1 MNSGQRGSQTK
12 AKTKSKRQLKRQRRS
27 RGPQSADRFRCSART
42 LAHYQLPPN
51 CYTRQKTQGFKRLS
65 QYILDSKII
74 IRRDKAHKF
83 EKGRPHLWGTD
94 SSNDPIPTDSLTR
107 VPGYHLVHLSYF
119 ESMRRQNPKVSDIL
133 GVRAR

>member
-1 MNSGQRGSQTK
+1 MPK
-12 AKTKSKRQLKRQRRS
+12 I
-27 RGPQSADRFRCSART
+27 
-42 LAHYQLPPN
+42 
-51 CYTRQKTQGFKRLS
+51 QGFKRLS

-74 IRRDKAHKF
+74 SSTGIKRTNSS
-83 EKGRPHLWGTD
+83 KGDLTYGGID